1 MATYDSKRRVAEDD
15 PVGLGR
21 YKAERDD
28 LWGQVTR
35 NAATGGMSSLTNAD
49 FHEPGMPAPVA
60 AQQSEPTTYNHS
72 TTAGIPNTFNAEN
85 SGQGGLGLPS
95 WMASA
100 AGTGTSLLLGGMR
113 VPGSGTFGSIAGAVL
128 GDKTDSEIKETAGNG
143 LIGTAISMMN
153 PIAGLIYSVAKGFG
167 LNVTQGLGELVNPP
181 NTETDGG
188 HAGGFWGKKSD
199 YNGYEPGGK
208 NEFGSVNLSLI
219 PRGDDSDSQDTGYHP
234 ISTDAEGLAGI
245 RAVTDVV
252 NRATPVTPTPEPV
265 ATPVSPEPAPPPYR
279 PVSSPPPVYNHSL
292 SSTGG
297 YSSDG
302 STSNGSGM
310 SGGTGG
316 AF

>member
-60 AQQSEPTTYNHS
+60 AQTPVS
-72 TTAGIPNTFNAEN
+72 TGSGGDYSRSGPATPNSFDPN
-85 SGQGGLGLPS
+85 SSGMGGLGLPS

-100 AGTGTSLLLGGMR
+100 TGTGTSFLLGGMG
-113 VPGSGTFGSIAGAVL
+113 VPGSGTLGSIAGAVL

-143 LIGTAISMMN
+143 LLGTALSTLN
-153 PIAGLIYSVAKGFG
+153 PIAGLIYNVAKGFG
-167 LNVTQGLGELVNPP
+167 LNVVQGVSELADKP
-181 NTETDGG
+181 NTETNGG

-199 YNGYEPGGK
+199 YNGYEPGGR
-208 NEFGSVNLSLI
+208 NEFGSVNLALI
-219 PRGDDSDSQDTGYHP
+219 PRGDDPGGEDKQYHP
-234 ISTDAEGLAGI
+234 ISTDTEGLKAI
-245 RAVTDVV
+245 TDVV
-252 NRATPVTPTPEPV
+252 NRS
-265 ATPVSPEPAPPPYR
+265 TPVSPEPSATPEPLPTPKATPAPT
-279 PVSSPPPVYNHSL
+279 PVINHSW